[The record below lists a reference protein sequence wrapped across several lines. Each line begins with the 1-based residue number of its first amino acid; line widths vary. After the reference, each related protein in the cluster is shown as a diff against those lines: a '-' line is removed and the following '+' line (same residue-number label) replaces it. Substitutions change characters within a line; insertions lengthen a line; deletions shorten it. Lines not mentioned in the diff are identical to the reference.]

1 MATTSAIYTAAMPRK
16 TRRPPKER
24 PPDPDAP
31 DAPWRLFI
39 AVPLPSEVTALIGE
53 LVADLEKEGWPVRW
67 VAPDTAHLTIQ
78 FIGEVPA
85 EQAELLRMALPA
97 RVAEHA
103 PFRLRTA
110 DLGVFPNLRLPRVL
124 WLGLYGPAHRL
135 VALREGITALLAELE
150 LPHDDRPF
158 HPHITL
164 GRVRSGGNLMTRH
177 LPEAIRRRFAEEAE
191 RGRATARAPLG
202 VPIDEVVLVRS
213 ILGRDGAR
221 HQILGHYPL
230 VPKTG
235 GAKPASRPDTNQ

>member
-1 MATTSAIYTAAMPRK
+1 MPRK

-24 PPDPDAP
+24 PPDPDAL

-39 AVPLPSEVTALIGE
+39 AVPLPPEVTALIGD
-53 LVADLEKEGWPVRW
+53 LVGDLEKEGWPVRW
-67 VAPDTAHLTIQ
+67 AAPDTAHLTIQ

-97 RVAEHA
+97 QVAGHA

-110 DLGVFPNLRLPRVL
+110 DLGVFPNLKMPRVL

-135 VALREGITALLAELE
+135 VTLREAITSLLRELD

-158 HPHITL
+158 HPHFTL

-191 RGRATARAPLG
+191 RSRATAKDPLQ
-202 VPIDEVVLVRS
+202 VPVDEVVLVRS

-221 HQILGHYPL
+221 HETLGRYPL
-230 VPKTG
+230 VPKLG
-235 GAKPASRPDTNQ
+235 HPKAGPRLGNDL

>member
-1 MATTSAIYTAAMPRK
+1 MPRK
-16 TRRPPKER
+16 ARRPPKER
-24 PPDPDAP
+24 PPDPDTP
-31 DAPWRLFI
+31 DAPWRLFL
-39 AVPLPSEVTALIGE
+39 AVPLPAEVTALVGD
-53 LVADLEKEGWPVRW
+53 LVGDLEKEGWPVRW
-67 VAPDTAHLTIQ
+67 VAPDTSHLTIA

-85 EQAELLRMALPA
+85 EQAELLRMALPVRIA
-97 RVAEHA
+97 AHA

-110 DLGVFPNLRLPRVL
+110 DLGVFPNLKLPRVL

-135 VALREGITALLAELE
+135 VTLREAITGLLRELD

-177 LPEAIRRRFAEEAE
+177 LPEAIRRRFADEAE
-191 RGRATARAPLG
+191 RGRATARAPLQ
-202 VPIDEVVLVRS
+202 VPIDEIVLVRS

-221 HQILGHYPL
+221 HETLGRYPL

-235 GAKPASRPDTNQ
+235 IAKTASRPDTAI